1 MNVLLLSQFLSTTK
15 GGGEYVFSL
24 MAKMLAENNHNVW
37 IITNRVSGEQ
47 YPSNENI
54 KIITVSPTLQY
65 EGELPT
71 GFSDNLR
78 YSFNTIIKG
87 LKIIKKEKIDVIHS
101 NNFAPALAGST
112 LSFLTSKPH
121 ITTVHDIF
129 SLCGKDYWK
138 RRGMQSNISRF
149 SVALGP
155 FFEKL
160 MIRLKHDCIHTV
172 SEATENDLIKFGE
185 KKPIYV
191 INNAIDDPTRLVS
204 DINPFQFVCV
214 GRLVFYKNLEVL
226 IKAISL
232 AKKTEPKIKLVMV
245 GGGPHKH
252 VIEDLVNQ
260 LGLQSNVEF
269 KGYVTAEEKKKII
282 SQSNSLLFPSLCE
295 GFGLVILEAFSQKK
309 PVLVSN
315 IRPSSDIIS
324 HGITGYVLDPYDEH
338 VWSEH
343 ILKLAHNP
351 EESVKMGENCSE
363 LLEKKFS
370 QDIMY
375 KKILKMYEEIRNKNP
390 I

>member
-149 SVALGP
+149 SIALGP

-172 SEATENDLIKFGE
+172 SKATENDLIKFGE

-191 INNAIDDPTRLVS
+191 INNAIDDSTRLVS
-204 DINPFQFVCV
+204 DVNPFQFVCV

-375 KKILKMYEEIRNKNP
+375 KKILKMYEEIRNKNL